1 MQKMPE
7 DPVKELRELVDN
19 LSDWLRYQ
27 RRLGWRGV
35 PGKVAPK
42 IQEKEK
48 SADKI
53 LSLEEIRAEMGDCRR
68 CKLYGGRTRLV
79 FGDGD
84 ANARLMFVGEA
95 PGADEDQQGVPFV
108 GAAGQLLNRMLTNLG
123 LRREEVYIANILKSR
138 PPGNRDPEPDEIAAC
153 LPFLEKQIKAIRPRV
168 IVVLGRIAAHAL
180 LGTKE
185 PITRLRGHWQKYHD
199 IRVMPTFHPSY
210 LMRMP
215 QERRKTW
222 DDMQQVMEYL
232 TDHEET

>member
-1 MQKMPE
+1 MSE
-7 DPVKELRELVDN
+7 DPVKELRELVDS

-27 RRLGWRGV
+27 RGLGWRGA

-42 IQEKEK
+42 LQEKAK

-95 PGADEDQQGVPFV
+95 PGADEDKQGLPFV
-108 GAAGQLLNRMLTNLG
+108 GASGQLLNKMLRNLG
-123 LRREEVYIANILKSR
+123 LRREEVYIANIIKSR
-138 PPGNRDPEPDEIAAC
+138 PPGNRDPEADEIAAC
-153 LPFLEKQIKAIRPRV
+153 LPFLEKQIQAIRPRV
-168 IVVLGRIAAHAL
+168 IVTLGRPATHAL

-185 PITRLRGHWQKYHD
+185 PLTRLRGHWQRYHD

-210 LMRMP
+210 LLRAP
-215 QERRKTW
+215 QERHKTW
-222 DDMQQVMEYL
+222 ADMQQVMEYL
-232 TDHEET
+232 ADYEET